1 MVLAINR
8 FRLEYDGLYPVLSLS
23 LVLLTYG
30 LTNAL
35 GGNGFLATYLAG
47 LIMGNSRFVHKGSLM
62 RFHDGL
68 AWLMQITMFLALGL
82 QVFPSRIIPILGIGL
97 LVSLFLMLIARPL
110 SVFLTLAFS
119 SIPWSRGFV

>member
-1 MVLAINR
+1 
-8 FRLEYDGLYPVLSLS
+8 
-23 LVLLTYG
+23 
-30 LTNAL
+30 
-35 GGNGFLATYLAG
+35 
-47 LIMGNSRFVHKGSLM
+47 M

-119 SIPWSRGFV
+119 RMSLKEKTLISWVGLRGAVPIILGTFPVLAGVPQAEMIFMARLGVPSSFNARIPSAPGVTGQYQNRPR